1 MKTDQIIRSVVRY
14 MSYREAAMARTEFLA
29 IEQKEVIRFWEDS
42 KQFLKSWEK
51 FTA

>member
-1 MKTDQIIRSVVRY
+1 

-42 KQFLKSWEK
+42 K
-51 FTA
+51 